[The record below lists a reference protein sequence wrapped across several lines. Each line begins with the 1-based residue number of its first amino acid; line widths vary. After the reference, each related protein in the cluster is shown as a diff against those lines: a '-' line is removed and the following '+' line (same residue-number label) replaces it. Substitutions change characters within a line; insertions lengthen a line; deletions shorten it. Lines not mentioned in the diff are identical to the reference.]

1 MSNKVI
7 DDLHG
12 FLGRRHMERINNEYE
27 DVHKAKSVEPEK
39 VNPRFVEIVRF
50 FLDVPPSFT
59 RPSGAIVGFLS
70 NKPHKLSLRVIND
83 LLQYMLSMH
92 MIEVGGKVIEKSSL
106 GNLPLRLLPNF
117 RHGKSSVQ

>member
-1 MSNKVI
+1 MSNKVV

-12 FLGRRHMERINNEYE
+12 FLGRKHMERINNEYE

-50 FLDVPPSFT
+50 FLDSPPNFT
-59 RPSGAIVGFLS
+59 RPSGAIVGLLS
-70 NKPHKLSLRVIND
+70 NKPHNLSLRVING

-92 MIEVGGKVIEKSSL
+92 MIEVGGKIIKKSPL
-106 GNLPLRLLPNF
+106 GNLPLQLSPNF
-117 RHGKSSVQ
+117 RQGKSSVQ